1 MKKGIL
7 FILSLIAVIIFIS
20 SCNDQKTA
28 QELIQE
34 EKKAIERFI
43 ARNGI
48 RTLSSYPKDGVF
60 AENEY
65 YRNPDGLY
73 IHVVDSGNGRRVV
86 VSDEIQVRF
95 DEMQYFKSDTSSVS
109 SDLIS
114 IDPFA
119 FLYGNPYSYDNYGG
133 YYTCIGWVIPLSYVG
148 EGAIVNL
155 IIPSNLGASGDQNA
169 YRPVFYKG
177 LRYTSFF

>member
-1 MKKGIL
+1 MKKGIS
-7 FILSLIAVIIFIS
+7 FILSLITIIVLIS

-73 IHVVDSGNGRRVV
+73 IHVVDSGNGRRAVNA
-86 VSDEIQVRF
+86 DEIQVRF
-95 DEMQYFKSDTSSVS
+95 SEIQYFKSDTTSTS
-109 SDLIS
+109 SDYIS
-114 IDPFA
+114 AYPFA
-119 FLYGNPYSYDNYGG
+119 FLYGNPYSYDS
-133 YYTCIGWVIPLSYVG
+133 YYSCIGWAIPLSYVG
-148 EGAIVNL
+148 EGAVVNL
-155 IIPSNLGASGDQNA
+155 IIPSNLGATNDQNA

-177 LRYTSFF
+177 LRYTSFY

>member
-7 FILSLIAVIIFIS
+7 FILSLITIIVLIA

-34 EKKAIERFI
+34 EKKAIEKFV

-48 RTLSSYPKDGVF
+48 RTLSSYPQDGIF

-73 IHVVDSGNGRRVV
+73 IHVVDSGNGRRA
-86 VSDEIQVRF
+86 VSADEIQVRF
-95 DEMQYFKSDTSSVS
+95 DGVQYFKSDTTSYS
-109 SDLIS
+109 SDYYSSYPIS
-114 IDPFA
+114 
-119 FLYGNPYSYDNYGG
+119 FLYGNPYSYYGS
-133 YYTCIGWVIPLSYVG
+133 YFACTGWVIPLSYVG
-148 EGAIVNL
+148 EGAVVNL
-155 IIPSNLGASGDQNA
+155 IIPSNLGATSDQSA

-177 LRYTSFF
+177 LRYTSFY